1 MMAQVKTFHVEVSNP
16 SDLDKVDESVV
27 VKLKDV
33 KKVDFSVRH
42 ASVSDNGSLIQCQLD
57 DMDGDLENDELFFVT
72 DIKAHETKTFEV
84 KIAEQPLM
92 PVYVAPK
99 GKENRVYTALQFRD
113 KKDRFPDLL
122 RVEAKG
128 TTDLF
133 NDIYMHGVTIES
145 ELTGY
150 RIYFDARQNIDLY
163 GKKYRRIELPETQFY
178 TSAEQLAQGY
188 GVDVLWAGQA
198 IGCGS
203 FKRFEDG
210 KPANWTDVALRGQ
223 RVVTQ
228 GPLRTV
234 IEVYNLGVKGS
245 QQNPPGIAKRTGVVA
260 KPIAYDV
267 HQYYTLVAGHRD
279 LKVDI
284 KFKNANKARFC
295 TGVQKVGVTATDSVR
310 RGHKP
315 EGIIREDG
323 IIASWGCDYPDM
335 GKKQLWGPEPIGMA
349 VYVPTS
355 YVRKSSVYRD
365 ELISHED
372 DLNYIYELCPV
383 DNEIHY
389 NVTFCADKEEKGY
402 HSAKEWFGS
411 LDAWKKNI
419 DNPVKIRV
427 LKK

>member
-1 MMAQVKTFHVEVSNP
+1 MKTFHVEVSNA
-16 SDLDKVDESVV
+16 SDFDKVDEPVV
-27 VKLKDV
+27 VKLSDV
-33 KKVDFSVRH
+33 KKIGFSVRR

-92 PVYVAPK
+92 AVYVAPK

-133 NDIYMHGVTIES
+133 NDIYMHGMTIES

-150 RIYFDARQNIDLY
+150 RIYFDDRQNIDLY

-178 TSAEQLAQGY
+178 TSTEQLAQGY

-203 FKRFEDG
+203 FKQFVDG
-210 KPANWTDVALRGQ
+210 KPMNWKNVGLRGQ
-223 RVVTQ
+223 RVVTS

-234 IEVYNLGVKGS
+234 MELYDLGMD
-245 QQNPPGIAKRTGVVA
+245 NGVSRGVGYA
-260 KPIAYDV
+260 NGKCDV
-267 HQYYTLVAGHRD
+267 RQLYTLVAGHRD
-279 LKVDI
+279 LKIDI
-284 KFKNANKARFC
+284 TFKNKGNMRFC

-310 RGHKP
+310 KGHSP
-315 EGIIREDG
+315 EGWIHSDG
-323 IIASWGCDYPDM
+323 VAASWGCDYPDM
-335 GKKQLWGPEPIGMA
+335 GKKQMWGPEPIGMA
-349 VYVPTS
+349 VYVPAK
-355 YVRKSSVYRD
+355 YVRGSNED
-365 ELISHED
+365 EL
-372 DLNYIYELCPV
+372 NYVYEVAPDALQTMQ
-383 DNEIHY
+383 Y
-389 NVTFCADKEEKGY
+389 YVTFCADKEEKGY
-402 HSAKEWFGS
+402 HSAKEWFAS

-419 DNPVKIRV
+419 DNPVKIVVR
-427 LKK
+427 K